1 MHLKIKA
8 VIFDLDG
15 TLYKSESYVRQL
27 IDGIRDTLAEILSI
41 NSKEAENVIQELR
54 LKFGSITLGLRSLGV
69 ERSMFYDR
77 LVRKLTPEKLIKPN
91 PSMLEM
97 LLEFKRMGLKIGCH
111 TNASRRLAEKVFKA
125 LQIDLGIF
133 DVLVTCD
140 DADPKPTPSG
150 YLKILE
156 VLKLKPDEVVYVGD
170 RWRVELEPAKR
181 LGMKTVL
188 ISNQVKGS
196 PDYIINDILE
206 LRKIIHDP

>member
-54 LKFGSITLGLRSLGV
+54 FKFGSITLGLRSLGV

-125 LQIDLGIF
+125 LQIDLRIF

-170 RWRVELEPAKR
+170 RWGVELEPAKR

>member
-1 MHLKIKA
+1 MRLKVKA

-15 TLYKSESYVRQL
+15 TLYKSEKYVRQL
-27 IDGIRDTLAEILSI
+27 IDGIRDTIAEILSV
-41 NSKEAENVIQELR
+41 NSEEAENVIQELR

-125 LQIDLGIF
+125 LQIDLRIF

-150 YLKILE
+150 YLKILK
-156 VLKLKPDEVVYVGD
+156 VLKLEPSEVVYVGD

-181 LGMKTVL
+181 LGMKAIL
-188 ISNQVKGS
+188 ISDQVEGS

>member
-27 IDGIRDTLAEILSI
+27 IDGIRDTIAEILSI
-41 NSKEAENVIQELR
+41 SSQEAEKLVQELR

-125 LQIDLGIF
+125 LQIDSRIF

-170 RWRVELEPAKR
+170 RWGVELEPAKR